1 LPAVPGDTVAVQLVR
16 STMSNLADAAGAAE
30 ESQVHFSSQEQEDAY
45 FDEVR
50 KTRESEATVRR
61 MTMVLKM

>member
-1 LPAVPGDTVAVQLVR
+1 
-16 STMSNLADAAGAAE
+16 MSNLADAAGAAE